1 MPTVTVKDFGKIT
14 FPDSM
19 SQDEIKAAL
28 DKRFS
33 TAPDK
38 AEYNSLMQG
47 ARQVGQG
54 ATFGFSDELQ
64 SGLIAL
70 SDMATSGDNFNDAYD
85 RSQKDLAAKR
95 QAFGE
100 DTPVLAPL
108 LEIAGGRT
116 TGGAGAGRVLGSQA
130 IRNAPALARGAAMTG
145 TGAAEGALYG
155 AGTADAGER
164 LQGAA
169 EGGAY
174 GALGGVVAAPIANT
188 IGRVGGSLV
197 NRGAKMAQSSPKNDA
212 LRVIRDTAEAV
223 GLTPEEA
230 ARRMKQLGPDATIAD
245 VDEGMRLVAR
255 AGSNRLGT
263 MKDKATD
270 LLDKR
275 NRASGQ
281 RLLSTIEATA
291 GSSKSFGDTQKKIIQ
306 RRRDQAAPIYDAA
319 RERGIEMAPE
329 IQQIVRNT
337 HIQQQANKF
346 ARLQGKPPI
355 RPPMKTIIGP
365 TGKPRQVPDPNAT
378 IFDNMTPQDR
388 YDYLKFAKEG
398 IADMEGKAM
407 RAGEGNRARI
417 LRRQKKE
424 LLEAMGD
431 QNPEYLQAN
440 AIFAGDSALEEALV
454 TGRKLMSPSTDFD
467 EVADMFKSLSPSEQE
482 MFRLGAVKSVADK
495 LDSLGANRDVNAVIG
510 TGAPAAVRR
519 KIDLVLGDDAP
530 EFLRRAG
537 IEEEFAKT
545 RRSITG
551 NSTTAQ
557 QQQIGE
563 ALDEMIDPGMFADLA
578 NSNKSN
584 IVGKV
589 INVLTARK
597 PTPEILDQLGTIMLK
612 QGYTGRQIK
621 NIFAGSGVRRALGD
635 DYDRIVAP
643 YVSGSTPLVSE
654 IIRSKE

>member
-1 MPTVTVKDFGKIT
+1 MPTVTVDNKRIT

-19 SQDEIKAAL
+19 SQDEIKAVL
-28 DKRFS
+28 DKQFS
-33 TAPDK
+33 TAAPDK
-38 AEYNSLMQG
+38 AEYSGLTQG
-47 ARQVGQG
+47 ARQALQG
-54 ATFGFSDELQ
+54 ATFGFSDEI
-64 SGLIAL
+64 GGGIAAL
-70 SDMATSGDNFNDAYD
+70 LGSIKTGESFGDAYD
-85 RSQKDLAAKR
+85 KIQKDLAAKR

-100 DTPVLAPL
+100 DNPVLAPV
-108 LEIAGGRT
+108 LEIAGGLA
-116 TGGAGAGRVLGSQA
+116 TGGAGAGKVLGSQA
-130 IRNAPALARGAAMTG
+130 VRNAPALARGAAMTG

-174 GALGGVVAAPIANT
+174 GALGGAVAAPVANT
-188 IGRVGGSLV
+188 LGRLGGSLI
-197 NRGAKMAQSSPKNDA
+197 NRGARMAQSTPKTDA

-230 ARRMKQLGPDATIAD
+230 ARRMKQLGPDATITD
-245 VDEGMRLVAR
+245 VDEGMRQVAR
-255 AGSNRLGT
+255 AASNRLGT

-291 GSSKSFGDTQKKIIQ
+291 GSSKSWGDTQKKIIQ

-319 RERGIEMAPE
+319 RERGIQMTPE
-329 IQQIVRNT
+329 IQQIVDPS
-337 HIQQQANKF
+337 
-346 ARLQGKPPI
+346 GK
-355 RPPMKTIIGP
+355 T
-365 TGKPRQVPDPNAT
+365 RQVPDPKAT

-388 YDYLKFAKEG
+388 FDYLKFAKEG
-398 IADMEGKAM
+398 LSDMIGEAKRSGKN
-407 RAGEGNRARI
+407 NRARI
-417 LRRQKKE
+417 LMEQKNE
-424 LLEAMGD
+424 LLDAMGS
-431 QNPEYLQAN
+431 QNPEYIRAN
-440 AIFAGDSALEEALV
+440 SIFAGASELNDAIVS
-454 TGRKLMSPSTDFD
+454 GRKLMNPSTDFD
-467 EVADMFKSLSPSEQE
+467 EVADMFKAMSPSEQE

-495 LDSLGANRDVNAVIG
+495 LDSLGANRDVNAVG

-537 IEEEFAKT
+537 IEEEFANT

-584 IVGKV
+584 IIGKV

-597 PTPEILDQLGTIMLK
+597 PTPEILDQLGSIMLK
-612 QGYTGRQIK
+612 QGYTDRQIK

>member
-1 MPTVTVKDFGKIT
+1 MPIVTVDNKRIT

-19 SQDEIKAAL
+19 SQDEIKAVL
-28 DKRFS
+28 DEQFS
-33 TAPDK
+33 AAPDK
-38 AEYNSLMQG
+38 AEYNSLVQG
-47 ARQVGQG
+47 ARQLGQG
-54 ATFGFSDELQ
+54 ASFGFADEI
-64 SGLIAL
+64 GGGIAAL
-70 SDMATSGDNFNDAYD
+70 AGSIRTGESFNDAYD
-85 RSQKDLAAKR
+85 KIQKDLAAKR

-100 DTPVLAPL
+100 DNPVLAPV
-108 LEIAGGRT
+108 LEIAGGLA
-116 TGGAGAGRVLGSQA
+116 TGGAGAGKVLGSQA
-130 IRNAPALARGAAMTG
+130 VRNAPALARGAAMTG

-291 GSSKSFGDTQKKIIQ
+291 GSSKSWGDTQKAIIRQ
-306 RRRDQAAPIYDAA
+306 RSEQAGPIYDAA
-319 RERGIEMAPE
+319 RERGIEMTPE
-329 IQQIVRNT
+329 IQQIIRNT
-337 HIQQQANKF
+337 HISKQANQF
-346 ARLQGKPPI
+346 AGLQGKPKLKSPT
-355 RPPMKTIIGP
+355 KTIVDP
-365 TGKPRQVPDPNAT
+365 SGKTRQVPDPKAT

-388 YDYLKFAKEG
+388 FDYLKFAKEG
-398 IADMEGKAM
+398 LSDMIGEAKRSGKN
-407 RAGEGNRARI
+407 NRARI
-417 LRRQKKE
+417 LMEQKNE
-424 LLEAMGD
+424 LLDAMGS
-431 QNPEYLQAN
+431 QNPEYIRAN
-440 AIFAGDSALEEALV
+440 SIFAGASELNEAIV
-454 TGRKLMSPSTDFD
+454 SGRKLMNPSTDFD
-467 EVADMFKSLSPSEQE
+467 EVADMFKAMSPSEQE

-563 ALDEMIDPGMFADLA
+563 SLDDMIDPGLFADLA
-578 NSNKSN
+578 NANKSN
-584 IVGKV
+584 IIGKV

-597 PTPEILDQLGTIMLK
+597 PTPEILDQLGNIMLK
-612 QGYTGRQIK
+612 QGYTDRQIK
-621 NIFAGSGVRRALGD
+621 NIFSGSGVRRALGD
-635 DYDRIVAP
+635 DYDKLIAP
-643 YVSGSTPLVSE
+643 YVSGATPLTGE
-654 IIRSKE
+654 IIRSQE